1 MQLRDILKIEAVSID
16 LESTEKEDVLKELVG
31 LISEDIPDE
40 KKILKILIERENLG
54 STGIGQGIAVPHG
67 KTDNVGQLVA
77 ALGISKKGVDFN
89 SLDGEPVYIF
99 FLLVAPKTSAGP
111 HLKALARISRILR
124 DVSFCDILKKAKDVQ
139 TAYNLIIKED
149 EKKK

>member
-1 MQLRDILKIEAVSID
+1 MQLRDILKKSSITNN
-16 LESTEKEDVLKELVG
+16 LQSVEKDDVLKELVG
-31 LISEDIPDE
+31 SLGNGINDK
-40 KKILKILIERENLG
+40 KKIFDILIERENLG

-67 KTDNVGQLVA
+67 KTDDVGKLVA

-99 FLLVAPKTSAGP
+99 FLLIAPKDSAGP

-124 DVSFCDILKKAKDVQ
+124 DASFCDILRKSETVEQ
-139 TAYNLIIKED
+139 MYNLIIKED
-149 EKKK
+149 EKSQ

>member
-67 KTDNVGQLVA
+67 KTDKIVFHQRERTA
-77 ALGISKKGVDFN
+77 IPYKYTMSCKPFR
-89 SLDGEPVYIF
+89 EFY
-99 FLLVAPKTSAGP
+99 
-111 HLKALARISRILR
+111 RIH
-124 DVSFCDILKKAKDVQ
+124 
-139 TAYNLIIKED
+139 
-149 EKKK
+149 

>member
-1 MQLRDILKIEAVSID
+1 MQLRDILKTSAVKID
-16 LESTEKEDVLKELVG
+16 LQSTEKEDILKELVAQIG
-31 LISEDIPDE
+31 DE
-40 KKILKILIERENLG
+40 IKDQKKILKILVERESLG

-67 KTDNVGQLVA
+67 KTEDIGKLVA

-99 FLLVAPKTSAGP
+99 FLLIAPKASAGP

-124 DVSFCDILKKAKDVQ
+124 DASFCDVLRKSKDVE
-139 TAYNLIIKED
+139 TVYRLIIKED
-149 EKKK
+149 EKAK

>member
-1 MQLRDILKIEAVSID
+1 MRLVDILKKESISVD
-16 LESTEKEDVLKELVG
+16 LKSKGKEEVLKELTELLG
-31 LISEDIPDE
+31 KDIKDK
-40 KKILKILIERENLG
+40 KKIVKVLIERENLG

-67 KTDNVGQLVA
+67 KMNNINKLVA

-99 FLLVAPKTSAGP
+99 FLLVAPKDSAGP

-124 DVSFCDILKKAKDVQ
+124 NTSFCNILRKSKDVEQ
-139 TAYNLIIKED
+139 IYRLIIKED
-149 EKKK
+149 EKGN